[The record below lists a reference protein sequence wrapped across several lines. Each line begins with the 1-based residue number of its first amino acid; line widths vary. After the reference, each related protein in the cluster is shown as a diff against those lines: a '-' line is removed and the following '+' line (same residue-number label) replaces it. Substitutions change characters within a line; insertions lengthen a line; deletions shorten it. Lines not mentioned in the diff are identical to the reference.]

1 MCYNVCKKYRKFK
14 ITKMSCIKP
23 LIYQNIKPF
32 IVYSKCG
39 NEYKKVFKEEE
50 SMEMLKILELIN
62 NIAEYQKIYN
72 HP

>member
-39 NEYKKVFKEEE
+39 NEYKK
-50 SMEMLKILELIN
+50 SI
-62 NIAEYQKIYN
+62 
-72 HP
+72 